1 MFTVREATLCKS
13 IINKKLKKLR
23 KKYQAAGTT
32 KQPENESELMVL
44 ASVLNKLNTHID
56 SQNGTISSSVSTKVL
71 VVDDI
76 VEVRDTVTDMLNKMG
91 FEKVDT
97 ANSAEKAWTMLN
109 DAAEAKMPYKI
120 VLTDSD
126 MSGKSGLAL
135 LREIRQREA
144 LSSADVFIMSANS
157 EHEEIMKAMDA
168 GVTGYILKP
177 LSFNTLQEKLEQYLT
192 DDE

>member
-1 MFTVREATLCKS
+1 MFTVTEATLCKS

-23 KKYQAAGTT
+23 NKYQAAGTA
-32 KQPENESELMVL
+32 KKPENESELMVL
-44 ASVLNKLNTHID
+44 ASVLNKLNAHID

-76 VEVRDTVTDMLNKMG
+76 VKVRDTVTDMLDKMG

-97 ANSAEKAWTMLN
+97 ANSAERAWTILN
-109 DAAEAKMPYKI
+109 DAAEANMPYKI

-126 MSGKSGLAL
+126 MSGKSGIAL
-135 LREIRQREA
+135 LRDIRQSEA
-144 LSSADVFIMSANS
+144 LASADVFIMSANS
-157 EHEEIMKAMDA
+157 EHEEIMKAMEA

-177 LSFNTLQEKLEQYLT
+177 LSFNTLQEKLAQYLP